1 MSSIVKVDTIQ
12 ENTSANGITVDG
24 LNIKDSKLVTSNSV
38 VTANITD
45 ANITAAKLASG
56 VLPTNTPAFKARL
69 SSDQTVANVTN
80 SVIACNTEKFD
91 TAGCYNNTGSTVTLN
106 GISTPAYSFAPNVA
120 GKYFVYGGARFD
132 NTSGT
137 GTLAYVIL
145 TKNSANSFIGI
156 RDYVPYGS
164 FFAGGIVEM
173 NGSSDTIKIEVY
185 QNTGSSKIIIG
196 ASSDNDDLANFG
208 AYKIIT

>member
-1 MSSIVKVDTIQ
+1 MALSKIDGTNFIAPTIP
-12 ENTSANGITVDG
+12 V
-24 LNIKDSKLVTSNSV
+24 
-38 VTANITD
+38 
-45 ANITAAKLASG
+45 ASG
-56 VLPTNTPAFKARL
+56 GTGSATLAGAGLANTPAFKARL
-69 SSDQTVANVTN
+69 SADQTIANTTATT
-80 SVIACNTEKFD
+80 IACNTEKFD

-132 NTSGT
+132 STAGT

-156 RDYVPYGS
+156 RDFVPYGG

-185 QNTGSSKIIIG
+185 QNTGSSKTIIG

-208 AYKIIT
+208 AYKIIGA

>member
-1 MSSIVKVDTIQ
+1 MGTIKTTNIEPIADNGTVTLGSSGDTFTVPSGVTVNMSSATQ
-12 ENTSANGITVDG
+12 T
-24 LNIKDSKLVTSNSV
+24 
-38 VTANITD
+38 
-45 ANITAAKLASG
+45 G
-56 VLPTNTPAFKARL
+56 VGGANTPAFKARL
-69 SSDQTVANVTN
+69 SADQTIANTTATT
-80 SVIACNTEKFD
+80 IACNTEKFD

-132 NTSGT
+132 STAGT

-156 RDYVPYGS
+156 RDFVPYGG

-185 QNTGSSKIIIG
+185 QNTGSSKTIQG

-208 AYKIIT
+208 AYKIIE

>member
-1 MSSIVKVDTIQ
+1 M
-12 ENTSANGITVDG
+12 
-24 LNIKDSKLVTSNSV
+24 SKLETNTIDTVSGTSNLTIGSSNAS
-38 VTANITD
+38 TITL
-45 ANITAAKLASG
+45 KSG
-56 VLPTNTPAFKARL
+56 ATLTNFPDNTPAFKARL
-69 SSDQTVANVTN
+69 SSNQTIANTTATT
-80 SVIACNTEKFD
+80 IACNTEKFD

-145 TKNSANSFIGI
+145 TKNSANSFLGI
-156 RDYVPYGS
+156 RDFVPYGG

-185 QNTGSSKIIIG
+185 QNTGSSKTIIG

>member
-1 MSSIVKVDTIQ
+1 MGTIKTTNIEPIADNGTVTLGSSGDTFTVPSGVTVNMSSATQ
-12 ENTSANGITVDG
+12 T
-24 LNIKDSKLVTSNSV
+24 
-38 VTANITD
+38 
-45 ANITAAKLASG
+45 G
-56 VLPTNTPAFKARL
+56 VGGANTPAFKARL
-69 SSDQTVANVTN
+69 SADQTIANTTATT
-80 SVIACNTEKFD
+80 IACNTEKFD

-132 NTSGT
+132 NASGS
-137 GTLAYVIL
+137 GTLAYVLLI
-145 TKNSANSFIGI
+145 KNSANSFIGI
-156 RDYVPYGS
+156 RDFVPYGG

-185 QNTGSSKIIIG
+185 QNTGSSKTIIG

-208 AYKIIT
+208 AYRIIGA